1 MGRTVAFARASQL
14 VAARCA
20 MHPVIVSE
28 ENEDPGQEGSIE
40 PLPPSRGRW
49 PVLLATAV
57 ALAGPVVFVIFP
69 SEVMF
74 WVMWLFFV
82 PLVVLAAYVFKKAE
96 DEDAPEDT
104 NYPRAEGVWLPPSDF

>member
-1 MGRTVAFARASQL
+1 V
-14 VAARCA
+14 RCA

-28 ENEDPGQEGSIE
+28 ENDEPGREACGGPGLRSQ
-40 PLPPSRGRW
+40 GRW

-57 ALAGPVVFVIFP
+57 ALAGPVALVGFP
-69 SEVMF
+69 SRVMF

-96 DEDAPEDT
+96 DEDRPENTDS
-104 NYPRAEGVWLPPSDF
+104 PRAEGVWWPSSEF